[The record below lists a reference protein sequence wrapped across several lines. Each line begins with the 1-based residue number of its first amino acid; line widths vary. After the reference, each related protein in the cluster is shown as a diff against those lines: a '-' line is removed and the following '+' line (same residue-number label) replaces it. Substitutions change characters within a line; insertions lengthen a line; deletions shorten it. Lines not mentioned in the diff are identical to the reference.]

1 MGGSPRFCVQCGNEL
16 KPDLRFCVR
25 CGHEAASGRGY
36 EAASTIPAPAQDD
49 AVPPALRPGEPTSQ
63 SNWPYQPTQ
72 TAPALWPDQ
81 FAPPPDD
88 PWRQPGRFSPSPGEA
103 GYPADPGIERAAGPP
118 RSSRPAGLPRSSRP
132 AGPPRFSRPAG
143 PPRPRRTVVLAVA
156 VLLVAGLA
164 VAAAVYLRGSSHT
177 ARTSAGASQ
186 TSAARQGT
194 EPTGT
199 TSPSTNSGPA
209 SAGALISERQAA
221 ADLAGLLARSV
232 QDRSSIVAAAAD
244 VADCGPTL
252 SQDPQTFQNAAAS
265 RQQLL
270 SQLASLPGRSTLPA
284 ALLQSL
290 TGAWQASAAA
300 DQDLGKWAQ
309 DEVSGGCTQNDQADP
324 NFQAAAGPDDQ
335 ATTDKKA
342 FVDQWNPIASQYGL
356 TTYRWN
362 QL

>member
-1 MGGSPRFCVQCGNEL
+1 LGGSRRFCVQCGNEL

-36 EAASTIPAPAQDD
+36 EAASAMPAPVQDD
-49 AVPPALRPGEPTSQ
+49 AAPPALDPGEPTSQ
-63 SNWPYQPTQ
+63 SNWPYQPTK
-72 TAPALWPDQ
+72 TAPALWPDR
-81 FAPPPDD
+81 FAPPPEDA
-88 PWRQPGRFSPSPGEA
+88 WRQPGRFSPSPGEA
-103 GYPADPGIERAAGPP
+103 DYPADPGIRRVGGPPRSSRPAGPP
-118 RSSRPAGLPRSSRP
+118 RSSRPAGPPRS
-132 AGPPRFSRPAG
+132 
-143 PPRPRRTVVLAVA
+143 RRTLVLAVA

-164 VAAAVYLRGSSHT
+164 IGAALYLRGSSHT

-186 TSAARQGT
+186 TSAAAQGT
-194 EPTGT
+194 EPTST
-199 TSPSTNSGPA
+199 TSPSTGSGAA
-209 SAGALISERQAA
+209 STGALISERQAA
-221 ADLAGLLARSV
+221 TDLAGLLARSV

-244 VADCGPTL
+244 VGDCGPTL
-252 SQDPQTFQNAAAS
+252 SQDPQTFQTAAAS

-270 SQLASLPGRSTLPA
+270 GQLASLPGRSTLPA
-284 ALLQSL
+284 GLLQSL

-309 DEVSGGCTQNDQADP
+309 DEVSLGCTQNDQADP
-324 NFQAAAGPDDQ
+324 NFKAAAGPDDR

>member
-1 MGGSPRFCVQCGNEL
+1 LGGSRRFCVQCGNEL

-36 EAASTIPAPAQDD
+36 EAASTMPAPVQED
-49 AVPPALRPGEPTSQ
+49 AVPPALDSGAPTGQ
-63 SNWPYQPTQ
+63 SKWPYQPTR
-72 TAPALWPDQ
+72 TAPALWPNQ

-88 PWRQPGRFSPSPGEA
+88 PWRQPGRFSPGPGEA
-103 GYPADPGIERAAGPP
+103 DYPAGPGIQRPTGP
-118 RSSRPAGLPRSSRP
+118 PRSSRP
-132 AGPPRFSRPAG
+132 AGPPRS
-143 PPRPRRTVVLAVA
+143 RRTLVLAVA

-164 VAAAVYLRGSSHT
+164 VAAAVYLRGSSH
-177 ARTSAGASQ
+177 AASSGAGASR

-199 TSPSTNSGPA
+199 TSAPA
-209 SAGALISERQAA
+209 SSGAASTGALVSERQAA
-221 ADLAGLLARSV
+221 TDLAGLLAQSV
-232 QDRSSIVAAAAD
+232 QDRSSIVAAASD
-244 VADCGPTL
+244 VAHCGPTL

-270 SQLASLPGRSTLPA
+270 SRLAGLPGRAALPA
-284 ALLQSL
+284 AMLQSL

-309 DEVSGGCTQNDQADP
+309 DEVSRGCTQNDQADP
-324 NFQAAAGPDDQ
+324 NFKAAAGPDDQ
-335 ATTDKKA
+335 ATADKKA
-342 FVDQWNPIASQYGL
+342 FVGQWNPIASQYGL